1 MQGNPLLG
9 LSSPALRSVAGAASP
24 SSTDSPA
31 GGRSGSFSAG
41 PLTSTLPTPLF
52 LPSSSAAA
60 GEGVAV
66 GCGGGGGSSSS
77 SSRSL
82 RMTQNPLRS
91 GGSAFASARG
101 FRSAAK
107 GEVGETEEDPPPAP
121 SVSSTAAASVAGGFS
136 ASVSG
141 AASPAAAATPAPTAW
156 VAKWSQKKSA
166 VYYVNTLTGRS
177 QWTAPAELQGEGG
190 GEEAR
195 QSAPLR
201 SLRSP
206 SGAATPASPRGG
218 GLGSGVLGSASGA
231 GAGGGVRGT
240 EWEERAS
247 KKYPGRSFYI
257 NAASGERAWELPEG
271 HTLV

>member
-1 MQGNPLLG
+1 M
-9 LSSPALRSVAGAASP
+9 
-24 SSTDSPA
+24 
-31 GGRSGSFSAG
+31 
-41 PLTSTLPTPLF
+41 
-52 LPSSSAAA
+52 
-60 GEGVAV
+60 
-66 GCGGGGGSSSS
+66 
-77 SSRSL
+77 
-82 RMTQNPLRS
+82 
-91 GGSAFASARG
+91 
-101 FRSAAK
+101 
-107 GEVGETEEDPPPAP
+107 
-121 SVSSTAAASVAGGFS
+121 AGGFS

-177 QWTAPAELQGEGG
+177 QWTAPAELLGESSG

-195 QSAPLR
+195 QSALLR

-206 SGAATPASPRGG
+206 SGAATPASPWGSASGG
-218 GLGSGVLGSASGA
+218 GGGVLGSASGA